1 MIIKKFSV
9 PVKRKFASREK
20 TTLSRRQPEH
30 KKQIYRFTKAARK
43 PTSQSDNER
52 TTLKSKANTPATA
65 PALPLP
71 PRKGNYGLFPLL
83 SFILFLTFPAK
94 CFIKVLFRIF
104 IYNLCNHRPTFY
116 TFTPCFFFF
125 KIHLI

>member
-43 PTSQSDNER
+43 PMATAPKVRTSQ
-52 TTLKSKANTPATA
+52 KPKANTPAA
-65 PALPLP
+65 EQYAQ
-71 PRKGNYGLFPLL
+71 
-83 SFILFLTFPAK
+83 
-94 CFIKVLFRIF
+94 
-104 IYNLCNHRPTFY
+104 
-116 TFTPCFFFF
+116 
-125 KIHLI
+125 